1 MCRTLDLALAAAGEQ
16 LVPASDTCSIKS
28 SRMQQHLSPIEFY
41 AAAAPLTRPTTAA
54 ETKARMQRSSAAQ
67 VDKRT

>member
-1 MCRTLDLALAAAGEQ
+1 MCRTLDLALAAAGER

-41 AAAAPLTRPTTAA
+41 ALTRPTTAA
-54 ETKARMQRSSAAQ
+54 VTKARMQRSSAAQ